1 MVKNLLVGVIYL
13 SAIFTALTGCT
24 SSKMSTNPGD
34 PSFIKVSF
42 QERKDYFNSDQSV
55 KISNRFDGA
64 RIDDLKVVN
73 DSTFTIVIRAEN
85 TPINPSPWYAF
96 RIISKKERN
105 LYFQLEYENVKHRYL
120 PKYSRDLK
128 TWLSVD
134 TVYTNEQKSVANFSI
149 KAEKGT
155 TTVSAQELMTS
166 KDNQKWIKDM
176 AKLPDVEQFV
186 IGYSLLGKPLYAL
199 KNTNSQSKKIIFVI
213 SRQHPPEVTGYLAMK
228 AFVERV
234 LGASAEAKNFR
245 QNFELIVVPMM
256 NPDGVDNGH
265 WRHNAGGV
273 DLNRDWKGFV
283 QPETKA
289 IRDYVATRT
298 QEGNKV
304 LFFLDFHST
313 WYDVFYVNKENPGS
327 LIPGFVTEWL
337 KGMEKVREGY
347 KARIE
352 PSGNEGV
359 VSKAWFSR
367 EHQAESVTYEVG
379 DLTPRNYI
387 STIGILA
394 ADQMMKLL
402 SEK

>member
-1 MVKNLLVGVIYL
+1 MFKNLLVRAIYFL
-13 SAIFTALTGCT
+13 AIVTSLAGCT
-24 SSKMSTNPGD
+24 SSKMSTNTGD
-34 PSFIKVSF
+34 LSSVKVSF
-42 QERKDYFNSDQSV
+42 QQKKDYFNSDQSV

-64 RIDDLKVVN
+64 RVDDLKVIN
-73 DSTFTIVIRAEN
+73 DSTFAIVVKAEN
-85 TPINPSPWYAF
+85 TPVNPSPWYAF
-96 RIISKKERN
+96 QITSKKERN

-134 TVYTNEQKSVANFSI
+134 TVYTNEQKSVASFSM
-149 KAEKGT
+149 KVDKGT

-166 KDNQKWIKDM
+166 KDNQKWVKDI
-176 AKLPDVEQFV
+176 ARLPNVEQFV
-186 IGYSLLGKPLYAL
+186 IGHSLMGKPLYAL
-199 KNTNSQSKKIIFVI
+199 RNTNATSKKIVFVI
-213 SRQHPPEVTGYLAMK
+213 SRQHPPEVTGYLAMQ

-234 LGASAEAKNFR
+234 LGSSAAAKNFQ
-245 QNFELIVVPMM
+245 QNFELVVVPMM

-265 WRHNAGGV
+265 WRHSVGGV

-298 QEGNKV
+298 EQGNKV

-327 LIPGFVTEWL
+327 LIPGFVTKWL
-337 KGMEKVREGY
+337 QGMEEGRDGY

-367 EHQAESVTYEVG
+367 EHQAEAVTYEVG

-394 ADQMMKLL
+394 ADQMIKLL
-402 SEK
+402 LEK